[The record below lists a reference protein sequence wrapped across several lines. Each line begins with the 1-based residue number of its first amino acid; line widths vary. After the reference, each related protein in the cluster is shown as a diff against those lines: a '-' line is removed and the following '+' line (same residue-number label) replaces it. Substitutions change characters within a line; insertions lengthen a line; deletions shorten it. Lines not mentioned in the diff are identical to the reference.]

1 MSRNKK
7 GVVGTTPQGKYSNE
21 EELYL

>member
-7 GVVGTTPQGKYSNE
+7 GVVETTPQGKYSNE